1 MRQTLSALTPLL
13 ASFGLL
19 VLGHGLL
26 GTLLAVRMTVV
37 GFSAQVIGFVAACYS
52 IGFIVG
58 TRLDSH
64 AIRRVRHIRTFAAL
78 SAIAASTTLAFALF
92 VNPLFWAA
100 MRLLYGGSLAG
111 LYMVM
116 ESWLNAN
123 TPWHLRGKILG
134 LYSMITYLGIGGGQF
149 LLLCASPRGMTLFLL
164 IGILISLSLVPL
176 ALAHI
181 SSPELPEIRAVP
193 LRELY
198 QLQPCGLAGA
208 FSSGVIIGSF
218 LGFGPVFAKYSG
230 FSDPELALFMGLTIT
245 GGFLLQWPIGILS
258 DRYSRRSV
266 IGVIALCVAIQSF
279 TIAWSAGLGAG
290 PITALSVLWG
300 AFAFT
305 LYPVSVALIN
315 DHMEAS
321 QFVAASAGLLF
332 ANSLGMIAGNLM
344 SGQIVAALGP
354 RSLFWLVALTA
365 LALAL
370 YSRVARGAVSPVKE
384 VAEAVGYQPLPR
396 NSPYAFALDPRSE
409 TSPQLEL
416 DFEEVKTPAP
426 ETATMPVTLEENVL

>member
-1 MRQTLSALTPLL
+1 MRQTLNALTPLL
-13 ASFGLL
+13 VSFALL

-26 GTLLAVRMTVV
+26 GTLLAVRMTVS
-37 GFSAQVIGFVAACYS
+37 GFSAQIIGFVAACYS

-58 TRLDSH
+58 TRLDGQ
-64 AIRRVRHIRTFAAL
+64 AIRSVRHIRTFAAL

-92 VNPLFWAA
+92 INPLFWAA
-100 MRLLYGGSLAG
+100 MRLLYGCCLAG

-149 LLLCASPRGMTLFLL
+149 LLLCANPRGITLFLL
-164 IGILISLSLVPL
+164 IAILISLSLVPL
-176 ALAHI
+176 ALARI
-181 SSPELPEIRAVP
+181 NSPELPEIRAVP

-198 QLQPCGLAGA
+198 RLQPCGLAGA

-218 LGFGPVFAKYSG
+218 LGLGPVFAKYNG
-230 FSDPELALFMGLTIT
+230 FSDPEIALFMGLTIT

-266 IGVIALCVAIQSF
+266 IGAIALCVAIQSF
-279 TIAWSAGLGAG
+279 TIAWSADLGAG
-290 PITALSVLWG
+290 PVIALSVLWG

-315 DHMEAS
+315 DHMEAP

-332 ANSLGMIAGNLM
+332 TNSLGMIAGNLM
-344 SGQIVAALGP
+344 SGQIVAALGA
-354 RSLFWLVALTA
+354 RSLFCIAAYTA

-370 YSRVARGAVSPVKE
+370 YSRVARGAAGPVQG
-384 VAEAVGYQPLPR
+384 VAEPVGYQPLPR
-396 NSPYAFALDPRSE
+396 NSPYAIILDPRSE
-409 TSPQLEL
+409 VSPQLEL
-416 DFEEVKTPAP
+416 NFE
-426 ETATMPVTLEENVL
+426 PVEGPTE